1 MSTLQILLKT
11 TFLLLA
17 GFLSF
22 PSTAQQTLS
31 AMNPLQARVKPH
43 TLVFKLKP
51 SAALVQEKE
60 LQQLLA
66 PAQPRSLRRKFP
78 HARPLVRKR
87 AGETDLSLIYELE
100 HAPELSTEKVKRRL
114 LASGLMEYVEPLY
127 QPAPLLQPNDPYA
140 DPALP
145 QSQPNQYFLKLIQA
159 YRAWDLAPGD
169 SNIVIGILDT
179 GVRLRHED
187 LQKQIKYNYADPID
201 GIDNDQDGYTDNFR
215 GWDLADQDNNPAA
228 DGNAHGVMM
237 SGISSATPQNGKGLA
252 GVGLHT
258 RFLPLKIYPSK
269 TTGYFAGYEAIV
281 YAADHGCQVINLSW
295 GNPGFR
301 SAFEQD
307 IINYAAINKN
317 VVIVAAAGNSAGEL
331 DFYPAS
337 YDHVLSVAA
346 TDDQDRFP
354 SFFTNSHFID
364 LLAPGVRVYTTGN
377 GSDQDY
383 TFGTG
388 TSFAAPVVA
397 GAAALV
403 RQRFPHYSA
412 LQVAEQLRMTAD
424 PVYDH
429 PNNTP
434 FAERLGRGRL
444 NLYRAVSDTQV
455 KALRAARPRVG
466 TGAPLYPGDTVAITA
481 AFHNL
486 LAPLAGASV
495 SLSCGSPYVT
505 ILQGSFPAG
514 AMASGDSLRN
524 AARPFQVYLH
534 PDMPQNEV
542 LRFRFG
548 FADGSYQDYQ
558 YFKVTANP
566 DFVTLKTR
574 DLAVTITSKGNIG
587 YNGFAYD
594 QGEGVVYRQGPPL
607 LSEGGLMVGLA
618 PDKVSDNIRNEQQV
632 SDGNFS
638 ALAPVRFDAPARGAD
653 QTASGLMQD
662 AYPAA
667 GNVGLKV
674 SYRAFA
680 WQPPQDRSFVIVEY
694 KLTNTSGKA
703 LSNLYAGLFSDWDVG
718 PATHNL
724 AAWDSTHALG
734 YVYSLHRP
742 GLYAG
747 VSLLTPLLP
756 THYAIDNAFSPAGSI
771 NLSDGFSTAEKYQA
785 LSSPHRQHQTAGLNG
800 LGNDVSDVVGA
811 RLPDLAPGA
820 SVQVAFALLAG
831 ENLGG
836 LQAGARA
843 AQLRYR
849 QLHTGP
855 PPVAGRDSVELGGR
869 ATLRPAGG
877 SIFRFYAD
885 SLGGPELGR
894 GPTFATS
901 RLAAPVTYYV
911 SNADSLYES
920 ARVPYQVTLRLPQAF
935 TLFPNPTT
943 REAITLAIPAGTNTA
958 RELALEVLNLAGQVL
973 LKGQLRQTG
982 LVELKLP
989 DLPNGMYL
997 LRLRGGGSQETRRFQ
1012 VLRQ

>member
-1 MSTLQILLKT
+1 MSPAL
-11 TFLLLA
+11 
-17 GFLSF
+17 
-22 PSTAQQTLS
+22 P
-31 AMNPLQARVKPH
+31 RVKPH

-51 SAALVQEKE
+51 TVASKQEEQVLQDLV
-60 LQQLLA
+60 A
-66 PAQPRSLRRKFP
+66 PLQPRSLRRKFP
-78 HARPLVRKR
+78 HARPQPLKR
-87 AGETDLSLIYELE
+87 PGETDLSLIYELE
-100 HAPELSTEKVKRRL
+100 HAPDLSTEKVKQRL

-127 QPAPLLQPNDPYA
+127 QPAPLLQPNDPFA
-140 DPALP
+140 NPALP
-145 QSQPNQYFLKLIQA
+145 QSLPNQYFLNIIRA
-159 YRAWDLAPGD
+159 YQAWDLAPGD

-179 GVRLRHED
+179 GVRPRHED
-187 LQKQIKYNYADPID
+187 LQKQIKYNYQDPID
-201 GIDNDQDGYTDNFR
+201 GIDNDRDGYIDNFR
-215 GWDLADQDNNPAA
+215 GWDLADQDNNPVA
-228 DGNAHGVMM
+228 DGNGHGVLM
-237 SGISSATPQNGKGLA
+237 SGIASATPQNGRGLA
-252 GVGLHT
+252 GVGLHS

-269 TTGYFAGYEAIV
+269 AEGYFAGYEAIV

-346 TDDQDRFP
+346 SDDQDRFP

-364 LLAPGVRVYTTGN
+364 LLAPGVRVWTTGN

-403 RQRFPHYSA
+403 RQRFPQYTA

-424 PVYDH
+424 PVYEH
-429 PNNTP
+429 PNNAP

-455 KALRAARPRVG
+455 KALRAWRPRLG
-466 TGAPLYPGDTVAITA
+466 SGGPLYPGDTVAIVAT
-481 AFHNL
+481 FHNL
-486 LAPLAGASV
+486 LAPLAGAAV
-495 SLSCGSPYVT
+495 TLSCKSPYVT

-534 PDMPQNEV
+534 PDLPQNEV

-566 DFVTLKTR
+566 DFVTLKTP

-587 YNGFAYD
+587 YNGFQYD

-607 LSEGGLMVGLA
+607 LSEGGLMVGVS
-618 PDKVSDNIRNEQQV
+618 PERVSDNIRNEQQA

-638 ALAPVRFDAPARGAD
+638 SLAPVRFDVPPRGAD

-662 AYPAA
+662 GYPAA
-667 GNVGLKV
+667 GQVGLKV

-680 WQPPQDRSFVIVEY
+680 WQQPRDRNFVIVEY
-694 KLTNTSGKA
+694 KLTNTSAQPLK
-703 LSNLYAGLFSDWDVG
+703 NLYAGLFSDWDVG
-718 PATHNL
+718 PANHNI
-724 AAWDSTHALG
+724 AAWDSAHALG
-734 YVYSLHRP
+734 YVYSLDRP
-742 GLYAG
+742 DLYAG
-747 VSLLTPLLP
+747 VSLLTPLAP
-756 THYAIDNAFSPAGSI
+756 THYAIDNAFAPAGNI

-785 LSSPHRQHQTAGLNG
+785 LSSPPDQHQRAGLQG
-800 LGNDVSDVVGA
+800 KGNDVSDVVGA
-811 RLPDLAPGA
+811 RLPNLAPGA
-820 SVQVAFALLAG
+820 SVQLAFALLAG
-831 ENLGG
+831 DKLAS

-843 AQLRYR
+843 AQVRYR

-877 SIFRFYAD
+877 RHFRFYAD
-885 SLGGPELGR
+885 SAGGPELGR
-894 GPTFATS
+894 GATFATS
-901 RLAAPVTYYV
+901 RLAAPVTWYV

-920 ARVPYQVTLRLPQAF
+920 ARVPYRVSLRLPDTF

-943 REAITLAIPAGTNTA
+943 REHITLSVPAGTGTS
-958 RELALEVLNLAGQVL
+958 RDLSLEVLNLAGQVL
-973 LKGQLRQTG
+973 LQGRVRQTG
-982 LVELKLP
+982 LVELELP
-989 DLPNGMYL
+989 GLRNGLYL
-997 LRLRGGGSQETRRFQ
+997 LRIRGRDGQQTRRFQ